1 MKIVIATAMKEEL
14 APFRRRY
21 QTETVF
27 QRGKTVIEKVVH
39 PSKIELFLMETGIG
53 KVNAAASASL
63 VCERIEPELII
74 NTGSAGGFSDQLAI
88 GDVVYAT
95 DLLYSDVDATGFDY
109 EYGQVPQMPASYPL
123 AVDWQTLI
131 DSLRQPES
139 YRIHK
144 GLIVTAD
151 SFMSEAAVVKTIKKR
166 FPKALA
172 SDMEST
178 AIAQISHFYKVPV
191 LNIRGISD
199 IAGQAAAVSF
209 ETYLDKAAQHTFEQT
224 EQFLQFIGEK

>member
-1 MKIVIATAMKEEL
+1 MRIVIATAMKEEL
-14 APFRRRY
+14 APFRSKY
-21 QTETVF
+21 QTEVILE
-27 QRGKTVIEKVVH
+27 RGKTVIEKVVQTTQN
-39 PSKIELFLMETGIG
+39 ELFLMETGIG
-53 KVNAAASASL
+53 KVNAAAAASL
-63 VCERIEPELII
+63 ACEQIKPELIL

-109 EYGQVPQMPASYPL
+109 AYGQVPQMPASYPL
-123 AVDWQTLI
+123 AFEWQQLVDSVPRPSAYQLH
-131 DSLRQPES
+131 Q
-139 YRIHK
+139 

-151 SFMSEAAVVKTIKKR
+151 SFMSEPTVVKTLKER

-178 AIAQISHFYKVPV
+178 AIAQIGDFYNVPV

-199 IAGQAAAVSF
+199 IAGQAAAASF
-209 ETYLDKAAQHTFEQT
+209 DTYLDQAAQHAFEQT
-224 EQFLQFIGEK
+224 EQFLQLIEKK